1 MTADHGFMPGQFL
14 RFFIVFQMFQLPLLK
29 LAVEGFPLRVQFGLQ
44 RPELRFNRLLQKR
57 DVHFSQDSG
66 LFPFRYQF
74 IRKMAVAETVI
85 EVEFTRLKT
94 LSYLAVEPELI
105 PPGVQACGLAI
116 LAELQQIRA
125 QPLR

>member
-1 MTADHGFMPGQFL
+1 MRAGLL
-14 RFFIVFQMFQLPLLK
+14 RL
-29 LAVEGFPLRVQFGLQ
+29 ELQ
-44 RPELRFNRLLQKR
+44 FNRFLQKQNI
-57 DVHFSQDSG
+57 HFNQHSG

-74 IRKMAVAETVI
+74 IKKMAVAETVI

-105 PPGVQACGLAI
+105 APGVQACGLAI